1 MPANETLF
9 RIVTGILFALCA
21 GTRIYFQSTIT
32 GSPIV
37 HARHERRERFFYV
50 AIGLTL
56 IPVVLYVLTP
66 LLTPFHLNTPTWLRW
81 SGAAGLL
88 AGILLFSWTHRS
100 LGSNWS
106 GMLELREGQSLVSD
120 GPYRLVRHPM
130 YSAMLLMG
138 AGLGLLSANLLVWS
152 YFLVF
157 LVMYLVRVGDEESMM
172 LEQFGAPY
180 ARYCE
185 RTGRLIPPVRD
196 LWRSN

>member
-9 RIVTGILFALCA
+9 RIVTGILFALYV
-21 GTRIYFQSTIT
+21 GTRIYFQRTIT

-37 HARHERRERFFYV
+37 HARHERRERFFYCGG
-50 AIGLTL
+50 GLTF

-66 LLTPFHLNTPTWLRW
+66 LLTPFHLNTPAWLRW

-88 AGILLFSWTHRS
+88 AGVLLFYWTHRS

-106 GMLELREGQSLVSD
+106 GLLELREGQSLVSD

-130 YSAMLLMG
+130 YSAMLLIG
-138 AGLGLLSANLLVWS
+138 AGIGLLSANLLVWS
-152 YFLVF
+152 YFLVI

-172 LEQFGAPY
+172 LEQFGEPY

-185 RTGRLIPPVRD
+185 RTGRLMPPVRD